1 MDGQS
6 GVEIRNSILDAMENL
21 ISSNKKSSSFDKM
34 FLGRIKSVKGV
45 NLYDVVINGKL
56 YTNVQGIKSFEVNI
70 NDIVFC
76 IAPQNN
82 INMLRV
88 LFSLS
93 KDLKN
98 IEEIKKEISNNAKA
112 IISKQDK
119 LTFDITPTANSTNPV
134 TSDGINTALTK
145 NNSKQYMIKIG
156 QNVLVNAPL
165 NINYVLPW
173 AYNEHGDPRGIV
185 FSGKTGYD
193 DFVSQY
199 YPLTF
204 LTDAMTNKQ
213 FSLQFRDCYLTYK
226 NFKCTYDRNAVVLT
240 ADVKQQAGWKDA
252 NVLDIYLVW

>member
-98 IEEIKKEISNNAKA
+98 IEEIKKEIYNNAKA
-112 IISKQDK
+112 ITTKQDK
-119 LTFDITPTANSTNPV
+119 LTFDTEPTENSTNPV
-134 TSDGINTALTK
+134 TSNGIYQRTRPHIETVATNASWNTTSHTHTTGVVDPSLGFPRFLVFSSKAK
-145 NNSKQYMIKIG
+145 SSPNNEQSMRMY
-156 QNVLVNAPL
+156 PL
-165 NINYVLPW
+165 N
-173 AYNEHGDPRGIV
+173 
-185 FSGKTGYD
+185 
-193 DFVSQY
+193 
-199 YPLTF
+199 F
-204 LTDAMTNKQ
+204 LEIH
-213 FSLQFRDCYLTYK
+213 
-226 NFKCTYDRNAVVLT
+226 NAVEMDCRDAWAGFKDISLSY
-240 ADVKQQAGWKDA
+240 ADHKYQLHFNIRGQSGWADDKTL
-252 NVLDIYLVW
+252 NIYLVW

>member
-119 LTFDITPTANSTNPV
+119 LTFDTEPTENSTNPV
-134 TSDGINTALTK
+134 TSNGIYQRTRPYMERVA
-145 NNSKQYMIKIG
+145 NNASWNQTSHTHTTG
-156 QNVLVNAPL
+156 VV
-165 NINYVLPW
+165 
-173 AYNEHGDPRGIV
+173 DPSLGFPRFLV
-185 FSGKTGYD
+185 FSSKAK
-193 DFVSQY
+193 SSPNNEQSMRM
-199 YPLTF
+199 YPVEF
-204 LTDAMTNKQ
+204 LKYFDAVEMDC
-213 FSLQFRDCYLTYK
+213 RDAWAGFKDIKLTYTDNK
-226 NFKCTYDRNAVVLT
+226 YTLHFNIRGQSGWS
-240 ADVKQQAGWKDA
+240 DV
-252 NVLDIYLVW
+252 NTLNIYLVW